1 MHALLS
7 IFLSARARLVSKKCS
22 GQTLVEYS
30 LILAVISI
38 LAIGVFG
45 ALGQKV
51 IYVFSQITSLLD
63 TAQGS

>member
-1 MHALLS
+1 MRGFAL
-7 IFLSARARLVSKKCS
+7 SKNRD

-45 ALGQKV
+45 ALGSKV
-51 IYVFSQITSLLD
+51 VYVFSEITSLLD
-63 TAQGS
+63 TDQSS